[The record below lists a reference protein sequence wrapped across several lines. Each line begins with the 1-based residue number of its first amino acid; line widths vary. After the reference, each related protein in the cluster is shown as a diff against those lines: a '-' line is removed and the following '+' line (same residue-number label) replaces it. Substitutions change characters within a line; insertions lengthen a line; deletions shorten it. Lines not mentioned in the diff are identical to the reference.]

1 MTKTNYQKAA
11 KEYAQHYVEYLLDM
25 EGMLGQQ
32 IERRLSELVE
42 QKVKEY
48 CERNRIKN

>member
-1 MTKTNYQKAA
+1 MIKTNYQKAA

-25 EGMLGQQ
+25 ESMLGQQ
-32 IERRLSELVE
+32 IEKRLNEIVE

-48 CERNRIKN
+48 MSNNKH

>member
-1 MTKTNYQKAA
+1 MIKTNYQKAA

-25 EGMLGQQ
+25 EGLLGQQ
-32 IERRLSELVE
+32 VDKRLNEIVE

-48 CERNRIKN
+48 MSNMKD

>member
-1 MTKTNYQKAA
+1 MIKTNYQKAA

-32 IERRLSELVE
+32 VERRLNELIE
-42 QKVKEY
+42 QKIKEY
-48 CERNRIKN
+48 MSNINNKH